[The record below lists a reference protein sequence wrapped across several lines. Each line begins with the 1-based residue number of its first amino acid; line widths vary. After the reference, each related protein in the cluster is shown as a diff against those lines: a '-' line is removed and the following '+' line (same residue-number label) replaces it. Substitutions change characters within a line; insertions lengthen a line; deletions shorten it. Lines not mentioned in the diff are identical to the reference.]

1 MSLVGDAEP
10 GHVCPDNSMMTGP
23 RGLSRNPVGMLTM
36 NSRILIVGAGP
47 VGLVASCLLVDAGI
61 PVTLVEAASE
71 LPHDLR
77 ASTFHPPTLDMLERF
92 GVVDSMIAQGL
103 KCPTWQFRDRRE
115 GVVATFEL
123 DRLKGETNHCYR
135 LQCEQWRL
143 GDMLHERLKGQSDL
157 AEIRFSTKASAV
169 RQTAAGVELDVV
181 GPDGTAETLKGAFCI
196 GADGIGSVVRKSIG
210 AAFDGLTIPE
220 IFLTLSTT
228 FDFREAMPDIAN
240 IAYLSDPTEWFVL
253 IRTARVWRALF
264 PVDPTLSDAEVTSP
278 ERGEKL
284 LQGAAPRSQPYEVL
298 HRTAYRVHERVASSY
313 LSGRLLIAG
322 DAAHVNNPLGGMG
335 LNGGIHDAF
344 NLTEKLIAVVQG
356 APLETLSRYER
367 QRRKVA
373 LDVVQQTTLR
383 NRAILNTREPAARQA
398 YYDDLRRTVDDPA
411 AHKGYLMRTSMIQS
425 LRDVATIE

>member
-1 MSLVGDAEP
+1 MD
-10 GHVCPDNSMMTGP
+10 
-23 RGLSRNPVGMLTM
+23 
-36 NSRILIVGAGP
+36 SRILIVGAGP
-47 VGLVASCLLVDAGI
+47 VGLVAASLLVEEGLA
-61 PVTLVEAASE
+61 VTLVEAAHE
-71 LPHDLR
+71 LPRDLR
-77 ASTFHPPTLDMLERF
+77 ASTFHPPTLDVLERF
-92 GVVDSMIAQGL
+92 GVVESMIAQGL
-103 KCPTWQFRDRRE
+103 ICPTWQFRDRRE

-143 GDMLHERLKGQSDL
+143 GEMLHERLKGNAL
-157 AEIRFSTKASAV
+157 AEIRFGTKATGV
-169 RQTAAGVELDVV
+169 RQTEGGVQLDVTN
-181 GPDGTAETLKGAFCI
+181 PDGSAETLSGAFCI
-196 GADGIGSVVRKSIG
+196 GADGLGSVVRKALG

-228 FDFREAMPDIAN
+228 YDFREAMPDIAN

-253 IRTARVWRALF
+253 IRTAKVWRALF

-278 ERGEKL
+278 ERGERL
-284 LQGAAPRSQPYEVL
+284 LQGAAKRDVPYEIL
-298 HRTAYRVHERVASSY
+298 HRTAYRVHERVASNY
-313 LSGRLLIAG
+313 VGGRLLIAG

-344 NLTEKLIAVVQG
+344 NLAEKLTQVMRG
-356 APLETLSRYER
+356 APLETLGRYER

-411 AHKGYLMRTSMIQS
+411 AHKAYLMRTSMIQS
-425 LRDVATIE
+425 LRDVALID